1 MANDFGLGGGGV
13 SYDNDQR
20 FRLWVVQ
27 IYFLIGVKVNRQV
40 QLTRKVYLSRKYTH
54 YIHFNYNFLTLFID
68 FSKDLKLFYWHLV
81 FPQYILTKIKYIL
94 NNVYIIPLT
103 KKQKFDQ
110 LFIVKNYWGGG
121 GGVTTPQAPPSRH
134 APDFKPL

>member
-1 MANDFGLGGGGV
+1 MLSIWSVLFYDDIHHTIRMRTCMICIIRTHAQSVVRPYDQGRGERFRIGGGGGVEV

-54 YIHFNYNFLTLFID
+54 YIHFNYNFLTLFYI
-68 FSKDLKLFYWHLV
+68 SYELF
-81 FPQYILTKIKYIL
+81 
-94 NNVYIIPLT
+94 
-103 KKQKFDQ
+103 
-110 LFIVKNYWGGG
+110 
-121 GGVTTPQAPPSRH
+121 
-134 APDFKPL
+134 

>member
-1 MANDFGLGGGGV
+1 MIRMMISRGVANDFGLGGV

-54 YIHFNYNFLTLFID
+54 YIHFTYNFLTLF
-68 FSKDLKLFYWHLV
+68 
-81 FPQYILTKIKYIL
+81 YISYELM
-94 NNVYIIPLT
+94 
-103 KKQKFDQ
+103 
-110 LFIVKNYWGGG
+110 
-121 GGVTTPQAPPSRH
+121 
-134 APDFKPL
+134 